1 MGIKQAVRKEP
12 ELLPGENPA
21 GAPAGI
27 GHNKPP
33 LEELIP
39 EEFRAELLRERPDFL
54 AKLDQYVG
62 AAGRAVATNDDE
74 LARCGDL
81 VNAYRALLKHID
93 ATHTAVKAPH
103 LLAGRLVDAEKNAL
117 KAGVEEAKVKVE
129 RIGNAYVADREAKRR
144 AEEERLAAEQRAA
157 AARAAAAERDRLE
170 AERKAAA
177 AAAEARSAEERA
189 AAEREAEE
197 ARQRSQEAMADAAL
211 SAAAPGKVEPVRS
224 DAGAAVSGKVEYQSQ
239 VEDFGKAF
247 RAVKDDE
254 RVKEAVEKA
263 IARLVRAGKREI
275 LGVRIWPVAK
285 ASFR

>member
-1 MGIKQAVRKEP
+1 MGIKQAVKKEP
-12 ELLPGENPA
+12 ELFPGENPA

-54 AKLDQYVG
+54 TKMDQYVG
-62 AAGRAVATNDDE
+62 AAARAVATNDDE

-93 ATHTAVKAPH
+93 TTHTNVKAPH

-117 KAGVEEAKVKVE
+117 KASVEDAKVKVE

-144 AEEERLAAEQRAA
+144 AEEERIASEQRAA
-157 AARAAAAERDRLE
+157 AARAAAAEREREE

-177 AAAEARSAEERA
+177 AAAAATTADERA

-197 ARQRSQEAMADAAL
+197 ARKRAEEAMSDAAL
-211 SAAAPGKVEPVRS
+211 SAAAPGKAEPVRS
-224 DAGAAVSGKVEYQSQ
+224 DAGAAVSGKQEWQSQ
-239 VEDFGKAF
+239 VEDYAKAF
-247 RAVKDDE
+247 RAVKDDD
-254 RVKEAVEKA
+254 RVKEAVDKA
-263 IARLVRAGKREI
+263 VARLVRAGKREI
-275 LGVRIWPVAK
+275 TGVRIWPVAK